1 MRGVFYDTEWCGVL
15 SPFETHSLVGKEG
28 AIIHPKSLSLEMHNA
43 RDTRIEKSAKGGL
56 RRNRGL
62 PNIPPIPLSKS
73 DQIPELPNHTVPHN
87 LELHPLTMSEDL
99 ATKIRRQV
107 EFYFSGLN
115 LKRDKFMREKMS
127 ADPDGCIQ
135 LHPARYH

>member
-1 MRGVFYDTEWCGVL
+1 
-15 SPFETHSLVGKEG
+15 
-28 AIIHPKSLSLEMHNA
+28 
-43 RDTRIEKSAKGGL
+43 
-56 RRNRGL
+56 
-62 PNIPPIPLSKS
+62 
-73 DQIPELPNHTVPHN
+73 
-87 LELHPLTMSEDL
+87 MSEDL

>member
-1 MRGVFYDTEWCGVL
+1 MLLTLITTDRIVDFQI
-15 SPFETHSLVGKEG
+15 SPLF
-28 AIIHPKSLSLEMHNA
+28 PP
-43 RDTRIEKSAKGGL
+43 
-56 RRNRGL
+56 
-62 PNIPPIPLSKS
+62 PNPT
-73 DQIPELPNHTVPHN
+73 QIQELPSHIVPHY